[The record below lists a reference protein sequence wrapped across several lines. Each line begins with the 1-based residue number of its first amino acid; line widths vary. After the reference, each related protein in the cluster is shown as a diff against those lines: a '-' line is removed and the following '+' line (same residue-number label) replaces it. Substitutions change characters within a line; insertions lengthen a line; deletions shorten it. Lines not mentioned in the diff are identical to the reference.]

1 MCECLLKKLH
11 FLFCVG
17 SPGSFCCQNC
27 FMSPTTFI
35 TSLVKSD
42 SINTSDCSI
51 FLQHITA
58 LLEKQCF
65 FHLFIHL
72 RLIFGLL
79 LISFFFFLLLISKG
93 LQYHSLHLLFLSTQ
107 ELWDCENILFC
118 LSLYSRFI
126 ILPLHSSRETRFII
140 LPLHISTETVWKLPV
155 YHNTFN
161 ISKFLNSRD
170 HIALLL
176 KSES

>member
-17 SPGSFCCQNC
+17 SLGSFCCRNC
-27 FMSPTTFI
+27 FISPTTFI
-35 TSLVKSD
+35 TSLLKSN

-51 FLQHITA
+51 FLQHITT

-79 LISFFFFLLLISKG
+79 LISKG
-93 LQYHSLHLLFLSTQ
+93 LQYHSLHFFVSLHRSSGIVKISYFVWVYTLDLLFG
-107 ELWDCENILFC
+107 LFTVVE
-118 LSLYSRFI
+118 
-126 ILPLHSSRETRFII
+126 RETRFII
-140 LPLHISTETVWKLPV
+140 LPLNISREAVWKLPV
-155 YHNTFN
+155 YHKTFN

>member
-11 FLFCVG
+11 FLFYVG
-17 SPGSFCCQNC
+17 SLGSFCWQNC
-27 FMSPTTFI
+27 FISPTTFI
-35 TSLVKSD
+35 TSLLKSD

-51 FLQHITA
+51 FLQHITT

-65 FHLFIHL
+65 LHLFIHL

-79 LISFFFFLLLISKG
+79 LISKI
-93 LQYHSLHLLFLSTQ
+93 LQYHSLHLLFLSAQ

-140 LPLHISTETVWKLPV
+140 LPLNISRETIWKLPV